1 MLKRI
6 ELTQETHGSKMA
18 FLDGAPPER
27 LCKPVVE
34 HFSALGG
41 EVRLNARLQ
50 KIELN
55 EDGTVK
61 HYLLTDGSTVQGD
74 IYVSAMPV
82 DIVKLLVPE
91 EWKPIPYFKKMD
103 KLVGVPVINVHIWSV
118 FDFQMCAIE
127 EFFYC
132 PTLFG
137 YGIISDQERAT

>member
-1 MLKRI
+1 
-6 ELTQETHGSKMA
+6 
-18 FLDGAPPER
+18 
-27 LCKPVVE
+27 
-34 HFSALGG
+34 
-41 EVRLNARLQ
+41 
-50 KIELN
+50 
-55 EDGTVK
+55 
-61 HYLLTDGSTVQGD
+61 
-74 IYVSAMPV
+74 V

-137 YGIISDQERAT
+137 YGIISEQERATYSFNLILCSILVSYAQAGQETEKHI

>member
-1 MLKRI
+1 
-6 ELTQETHGSKMA
+6 
-18 FLDGAPPER
+18 
-27 LCKPVVE
+27 
-34 HFSALGG
+34 
-41 EVRLNARLQ
+41 
-50 KIELN
+50 
-55 EDGTVK
+55 
-61 HYLLTDGSTVQGD
+61 
-74 IYVSAMPV
+74 V

-137 YGIISDQERAT
+137 YGIISDQERALIFRSNSLFHSGILCTGWIGN